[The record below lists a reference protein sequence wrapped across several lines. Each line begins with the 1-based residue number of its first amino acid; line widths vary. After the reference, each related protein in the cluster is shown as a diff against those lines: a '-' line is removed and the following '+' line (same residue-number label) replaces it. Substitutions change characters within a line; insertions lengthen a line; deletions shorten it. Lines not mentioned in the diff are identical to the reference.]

1 MGMIFPLFSGSLA
14 QSVEHRT
21 FNPLVVRSIR
31 TRPTT
36 LGNRGRAPYTKNLA
50 DRYPAPLPSHWQHF
64 CIHARQQTP
73 QCP

>member
-1 MGMIFPLFSGSLA
+1 MGMIFPHFCGSLA

-36 LGNRGRAPYTKNLA
+36 LGIRGRATNTKVLVIG
-50 DRYPAPLPSHWQHF
+50 YPATLPDYWQLF
-64 CIHARQQTP
+64 RIHARQSSTE
-73 QCP
+73 CS

>member
-1 MGMIFPLFSGSLA
+1 MGMIFPLFCGSLA

-36 LGNRGRAPYTKNLA
+36 LGIRRRDSNTKVLA
-50 DRYPAPLPSHWQHF
+50 VRYPTALPYHWQLF
-64 CIHARQQTP
+64 RIHAGQSPAERS
-73 QCP
+73 